1 MIRIAHTA
9 DIHIRALSRHD
20 EYRETFQHFIDDC
33 REQRVDH
40 IFIGGD
46 IFHTKTTG
54 ISPEYID
61 LLSWWLTEMA
71 KVALV
76 HMILGN
82 HDGNLVNMTR
92 QDAVSPIVD
101 ALGNPRI
108 YLYKKSGV
116 YQFAPGYNL
125 CVYSLFDEEGWDA
138 VKPISGD
145 FNIGCYHGSVLGSK
159 TESDWAVEDGL
170 SISFFKDYDITL
182 LGDIHKRQFLAYR
195 NYMPTMAYP
204 GTLIQQNYAEEL
216 DHGYLVWNIHSHA
229 EWDVEY
235 RSLPNT
241 KPFVTIE
248 WAGSAENTFSL
259 ANDFPQGSRFRI
271 KSFVH
276 VSHHE
281 VQELTSRLKQELQA
295 SEVTFKIDQQV
306 DKEVIATETQVLHRA
321 DLREPDML
329 LSLMKNYHI
338 SSGQPEETWQKAGE
352 QIKSYLSQVASS
364 DDSVRNAKWSLKSLK
379 FDNLFSYG
387 DGNEIN
393 FDNLNGIIGIF
404 GSNRAGK
411 SSIVGSI
418 MYSLFN
424 TTDRGPMKNLYVCN
438 IRKPFCYSR
447 ASIRVN
453 GVDYVIERQTTKS
466 ENKKGIVSAAT
477 ALNLYKI
484 DSRGEA
490 HDLAGE
496 QRNDT
501 EKVIRRLIGNPED
514 FLMTS
519 LSAQGEINQF
529 IQHGSSKRR
538 TILSKFLDLDVFEKM
553 YELANKDLS
562 TSKAQLKILPERDWK
577 TLESTNKIA
586 LLECS
591 SNIEN
596 ITESVRESAE
606 RLSEL
611 KSEYSRHSNFTPVTQ
626 TQVEVQ
632 RSKLAELERRL
643 VDSQMSLDTI
653 QDESEKIRN
662 KVQQINSLSE
672 ENDILVLKKKQESF
686 MLLESSVKELK
697 LMHEKEATALKQ
709 QERSLKI
716 LDEVPCGDMFPTCK
730 FIKDA
735 HVVKNKI
742 EDQKVKS
749 AKALEKL
756 GKATESL
763 ENLRVENITD
773 KVNKL
778 QKLQDMHT
786 KLTID
791 LSKKQTEIVKIEN
804 SIESLTTTIKPAR
817 TRLCELE
824 EALKNDENVEVVSLR
839 SEIDVLTK
847 KIAQFDSE
855 KIQLASKIGKLNSEL
870 EKLNDEKDARESVL
884 QKMKVH
890 ELIATA
896 FSRKGVPSVVV
907 ASQMPAINAEISK
920 ILSGIVD
927 FTVELEIDDE
937 SDSMEVYINYGDSR
951 RIIELG
957 SGMEKMISSI
967 AIRVALINISS
978 LPKTDMFIIDEGFGA
993 LDDTGVEACNR
1004 LLTSLKRYFKT
1015 VIVITHVDGVKDAAD
1030 IVLEITKNEK
1040 DSKVV
1045 YE

>member
-20 EYRETFQHFIDDC
+20 EYKEVFQHFIDDC
-33 REQRVDH
+33 REQNVDH
-40 IFIGGD
+40 IFVGGD

-71 KVALV
+71 HVAPV

-82 HDGNLVNMTR
+82 HDGNLVNMSR

-108 YLYKKSGV
+108 HLYKKSGV
-116 YQFAPGYNL
+116 YQFAPGHNF
-125 CVYSLFDEEGWDA
+125 CVYSLFDEEGWDN
-138 VKPISGD
+138 VRPIPNE
-145 FNIGCYHGSVLGSK
+145 FNFACYHGSVLGSK

-182 LGDIHKRQFLAYR
+182 LGDIHKRQFLAYKDYR
-195 NYMPTMAYP
+195 PTMAYP

-216 DHGYLVWNIHSHA
+216 DHGYLIWDIHSHS

-235 RSLPNT
+235 RSLPNL
-241 KPFVTIE
+241 KPFVTLE
-248 WAGSAENTFSL
+248 WAGSAEETFLL
-259 ANDFPQGSRFRI
+259 ACDFPKGSRFRV
-271 KSFVH
+271 KSFSH
-276 VSHHE
+276 ISHHE
-281 VQELTSRLKQELQA
+281 IQGLTSRLKEDLHA

-306 DKEVIATETQVLHRA
+306 DKEIIATETQVLQRA

-338 SSGQPEETWQKAGE
+338 SSGQPEDTWQKVGE

-364 DDSVRNAKWSLKSLK
+364 DDTSRNAKWSLKNLK

-387 DGNEIN
+387 DSNEIN
-393 FDNLNGIIGIF
+393 FDNLNGIVGIF

-447 ASIRVN
+447 ATVRVN
-453 GVDYVIERQTTKS
+453 GVDYVVERQTTKS
-466 ENKKGIVSAAT
+466 ENKKGVVSAAT

-484 DSRGEA
+484 DSKGEA

-538 TILSKFLDLDVFEKM
+538 TILSKFLDIDVFEKM

-562 TSKAQLKILPERDWK
+562 TSKAQLKVLPERDWRG
-577 TLESTNKIA
+577 LEMSNKNA
-586 LLECS
+586 LVECNL
-591 SNIEN
+591 NIER
-596 ITESVRESAE
+596 IQTSAQE
-606 RLSEL
+606 HSEKLSEL
-611 KSEYSRHSNFTPVTQ
+611 KSELSRHSNFTPVTFS
-626 TQVEVQ
+626 QVEIQKNKV
-632 RSKLAELERRL
+632 RELDNRHQENQAAL
-643 VDSQMSLDTI
+643 SSL
-653 QDESEKIRN
+653 QDESEKIRS
-662 KVQQINSLSE
+662 KILQINSLNE
-672 ENDILVLKKKQESF
+672 ENDMLTLKKKQESF
-686 MLLESSVKELK
+686 VQLESSVKELR
-697 LMHEKEATALKQ
+697 LMHEKEAATLKQ
-709 QERSLKI
+709 HERSVKI
-716 LDEVPCGDMFPTCK
+716 LDDVPCGDMFPTCK

-735 HVVKNKI
+735 YAVKGKI
-742 EDQKVKS
+742 EDQKNKTF
-749 AKALEKL
+749 KALEKL
-756 GKATESL
+756 EKVTESL
-763 ENLRVENITD
+763 ENLRIENVQD
-773 KVNKL
+773 KLNKL

-786 KLTID
+786 KYTIE
-791 LSKKQTEIVKIEN
+791 LSKKQTEIVRLEN
-804 SIESLTTTIKPAR
+804 SIETLSSLVTPAR
-817 TRLCELE
+817 LRLSELE

-839 SEIDVLTK
+839 SEIDAVSKKLT
-847 KIAQFDSE
+847 QFDTE
-855 KIQLASKIGKLNSEL
+855 KIQLASKVGKLNSEL
-870 EKLNDEKDARESVL
+870 EKLSDEKDAREAVL
-884 QKMKVH
+884 QKMKVY

-896 FSRKGVPSVVV
+896 FSKKGVPSVVV
-907 ASQMPAINAEISK
+907 SSQMPAINAEISK

-1004 LLTSLKRYFKT
+1004 LLASLKRYFKT

-1030 IVLEITKNEK
+1030 VVLEITKNEK

>member
-20 EYRETFQHFIDDC
+20 EYRETFQSFIDDC
-33 REQRVDH
+33 RDQKTDH
-40 IFIGGD
+40 IFVGGD

-61 LLSWWLTEMA
+61 LLSWWLTEMS
-71 KVALV
+71 KVAPV

-82 HDGNLVNMTR
+82 HDGNLVNMSR

-108 YLYKKSGV
+108 HLYKKSGV
-116 YQFAPGYNL
+116 YEFSPGYNF
-125 CVYSLFDEEGWDA
+125 CVYSLFDEEGWDQ
-138 VKPISGD
+138 VKPVPGD
-145 FNIGCYHGSVLGSK
+145 FNIACYHGSVLGSK
-159 TESDWAVEDGL
+159 TESDWAVEDG
-170 SISFFKDYDITL
+170 IGVSFFKDYDITL
-182 LGDIHKRQFLAYR
+182 LGDIHKRQFLSYR
-195 NYMPTMAYP
+195 DYRPVMAYP

-216 DHGYLVWNIHSHA
+216 DHGYLIWDIHSHS
-229 EWDVEY
+229 EWGVEY

-241 KPFVTIE
+241 KPFVTLE
-248 WAGSAENTFSL
+248 WAGSLESTFML
-259 ANDFPQGSRFRI
+259 ASDFPSGARFRV
-271 KSFVH
+271 KSLSH
-276 VSHHE
+276 ISHHE
-281 VQELTSRLKQELQA
+281 IQGLTSRLKQDLHA

-329 LSLMKNYHI
+329 LSLLKNYHV
-338 SSGQPEETWQKAGE
+338 SSGQNDDMWQRVGE
-352 QIKSYLSQVASS
+352 QVKSYLSQVASS
-364 DDSVRNAKWSLKSLK
+364 DDSARNTKWSLKNIK

-387 DGNEIN
+387 EGNEIN
-393 FDNLNGIIGIF
+393 FDDLNGIVGIF

-447 ASIRVN
+447 ALIRVN
-453 GVDYVIERQTTKS
+453 GVDYVIERQTTKN
-466 ENKKGIVSAAT
+466 ENKKGVVNAAT
-477 ALNLYKI
+477 ALNLYRI
-484 DSRGEA
+484 DSKGEA

-501 EKVIRRLIGNPED
+501 EKAVRRLIGNPDD

-553 YELANKDLS
+553 YDLANKDLGV
-562 TSKAQLKILPERDWK
+562 SKAQLKILPDRDWK
-577 TLESTNKIA
+577 ALELSNKNG
-586 LLECS
+586 LLECDRS
-591 SNIEN
+591 ISDLRRISEEQ
-596 ITESVRESAE
+596 TEK
-606 RLSEL
+606 LSEL
-611 KSEYSRHSNFTPVTQ
+611 RQRLAQHSDFTPVTPS
-626 TQVEVQ
+626 QVESQKSKVLDLDKRLNES
-632 RSKLAELERRL
+632 RSALRTL
-643 VDSQMSLDTI
+643 
-653 QDESEKIRN
+653 QDDSEKLKGKIN
-662 KVQQINSLSE
+662 QINSLSE
-672 ENDILVLKKKQESF
+672 ENDISSLKKRQDF
-686 MLLESSVKELK
+686 FVQLESSVKELK
-697 LMHEKEATALKQ
+697 LMHEKESSLLKQ
-709 QERSLKI
+709 QERSAKI
-716 LDEVPCGDMFPTCK
+716 LDDVPCGDMFPTCK

-735 HVVKNKI
+735 HTAKGKI
-742 EDQKVKS
+742 EEQKGKS

-756 GKATESL
+756 EKVSESL
-763 ENLRVENITD
+763 EKLKVENIQD
-773 KVNKL
+773 KLGKL

-786 KLTID
+786 KLTIE
-791 LSKKQTEIVKIEN
+791 LSKKQTELVRLESTIE
-804 SIESLTTTIKPAR
+804 SIELLVEPAR
-817 TRLCELE
+817 NRLNELE
-824 EALKNDENVEVVSLR
+824 EALRNDENAEIVSLR
-839 SEIDVLTK
+839 AEIDAITK
-847 KIAQFDSE
+847 NLSRLDSE
-855 KIQLASKIGKLNSEL
+855 KIQLASKLGKLNSEL
-870 EKLNDEKDARESVL
+870 EKFSDERFSRETVL

-890 ELIATA
+890 ELITTA

-907 ASQMPAINAEISK
+907 ASQMPAINSEISK

-927 FTVELEIDDE
+927 FTVELEVDEE

-967 AIRVALINISS
+967 AIRVALINVSS

-993 LDDTGVEACNR
+993 LDDAGVESCNR
-1004 LLTSLKRYFKT
+1004 LLASLKRYFKT

-1030 IVLEITKNEK
+1030 VVLEITKNEK
-1040 DSKVV
+1040 DSSVR
-1045 YE
+1045 YA

>member
-20 EYRETFQHFIDDC
+20 EYREAFQNFINDC
-33 REQRVDH
+33 RDQKVTH
-40 IFIGGD
+40 IFVGGD

-61 LLSWWLTEMA
+61 LLSWWLTEMV
-71 KVALV
+71 KVAPV

-101 ALGNPRI
+101 ALANPGIR
-108 YLYKKSGV
+108 LYKKSGV
-116 YQFAPGYNL
+116 YQFAPGYNF
-125 CVYSLFDEEGWDA
+125 CVYSLFDEENWES
-138 VKPISGD
+138 VKPVQGE
-145 FNIGCYHGSVLGSK
+145 FNIACYHGSVLGSR
-159 TESDWAVEDGL
+159 TESDWAVEDGVG
-170 SISFFKDYDITL
+170 ISFFKDYDITL
-182 LGDIHKRQFLAYR
+182 LGDIHKRQFLSYR
-195 NYMPTMAYP
+195 DYRPVMAYP

-216 DHGYLVWNIHSHA
+216 DHGYLIWDIQNQS
-229 EWDVEY
+229 EWSVEY
-235 RSLPNT
+235 RSLPNA
-241 KPFVTIE
+241 KPFVTLE
-248 WAGSAENTFSL
+248 WAGDLETTFTL
-259 ANDFPQGSRFRI
+259 ASDFPHGARFRV
-271 KSFVH
+271 KSLSH
-276 VSHHE
+276 ISHHE
-281 VQELTSRLKQELQA
+281 IQGLTSRLKEELRA
-295 SEVTFKIDQQV
+295 SEVTFKIEQQV
-306 DKEVIATETQVLHRA
+306 DKEVIATETQVLQRT

-329 LSLMKNYHI
+329 LSLVKNYH
-338 SSGQPEETWQKAGE
+338 SSAGQSEDVWQGVGE
-352 QIKSYLSQVASS
+352 QIKIYLSQVASS
-364 DDSVRNAKWSLKSLK
+364 DDTARNTKWSLKSLK

-387 DGNEIN
+387 EGNEID
-393 FDNLNGIIGIF
+393 FDSLNGIVGIF

-447 ASIRVN
+447 ALVRVN

-466 ENKKGIVSAAT
+466 ENKKGVVSAPT
-477 ALNLYKI
+477 ALNLYRL
-484 DSRGEA
+484 DSSGKMY
-490 HDLAGE
+490 DLAGE

-501 EKVIRRLIGNPED
+501 EKIIRRLIGNSED

-562 TSKAQLKILPERDWK
+562 SSKAQLKVLPERDWK
-577 TLESTNKIA
+577 VLENSNKNA
-586 LLECS
+586 LLECNL
-591 SNIEN
+591 NIEN
-596 ITESVRESAE
+596 ARISAQE
-606 RLSEL
+606 CSEKLSEL
-611 KSEYSRHSNFTPVTQ
+611 KSEYARHSNFIPVTQ
-626 TQVEVQ
+626 SQVEVQ
-632 RSKLAELERRL
+632 KNKVADLEKRL
-643 VDSQMSLDTI
+643 SESRTVLRAL
-653 QDESEKIRN
+653 QDESEKIKG
-662 KVQQINSLSE
+662 KVGQINSLIE
-672 ENDILVLKKKQESF
+672 DNDILVLRKKQESF
-686 MLLESSVKELK
+686 AQLESSVKELR
-697 LMHEKEATALKQ
+697 LMHEKEASTLKQ
-709 QERSLKI
+709 HERSLKI
-716 LDEVPCGDMFPTCK
+716 LDDVPCGDMFPNCK

-735 HVVKNKI
+735 HVVKGKI
-742 EDQKVKS
+742 EDQKLKVI
-749 AKALEKL
+749 KALEKL
-756 GKATESL
+756 EKVSESL
-763 ENLRVENITD
+763 ENLRVENVQD
-773 KVNKL
+773 KVVKL

-791 LSKKQTEIVKIEN
+791 LSRKQTEIVKLE
-804 SIESLTTTIKPAR
+804 SLIESLFAAATPAKL
-817 TRLCELE
+817 RLDELE

-839 SEIDVLTK
+839 SEIELVTK
-847 KIAQFDSE
+847 KLNQFDNE
-855 KIQLASKIGKLNSEL
+855 KIQLASKVGKLNSEI
-870 EKLNDEKDARESVL
+870 EKMVEEKGARDAVM
-884 QKMKVH
+884 QKMKAF

-907 ASQMPAINAEISK
+907 ASQMPAINSEIVK

-927 FTVELEIDDE
+927 FSVELEIDDE

-967 AIRVALINISS
+967 AIRVALINVSS
-978 LPKTDMFIIDEGFGA
+978 LPKTDMFIVDEGFGA
-993 LDDTGVEACNR
+993 LDDAGVEACNR
-1004 LLTSLKRYFKT
+1004 LLASLKRYFKT

-1045 YE
+1045 YG